1 MDKASNAVYVC
12 SGVTKAR
19 NISTTSRDAKT
30 KSLSVMIRS
39 TSGPVVSEIFPN
51 VYQTCLHLPTPSSSL
66 LASTETTMSFMMAN
80 ATPSTGDAMVQT
92 EWRSPTGSALLVA
105 VKLDLSSTIRE

>member
-1 MDKASNAVYVC
+1 MSNEHV
-12 SGVTKAR
+12 
-19 NISTTSRDAKT
+19 STYHDQLRRV
-30 KSLSVMIRS
+30 L
-39 TSGPVVSEIFPN
+39 
-51 VYQTCLHLPTPSSSL
+51 SSL
-66 LASTETTMSFMMAN
+66 LAIAATTLSFMMAN